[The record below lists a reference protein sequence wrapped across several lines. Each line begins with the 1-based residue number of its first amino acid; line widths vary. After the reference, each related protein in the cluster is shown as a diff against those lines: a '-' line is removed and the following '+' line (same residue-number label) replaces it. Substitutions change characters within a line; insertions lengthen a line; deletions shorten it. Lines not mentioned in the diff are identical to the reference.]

1 MSNDNEDDPLAGIL
15 GDELGEWDKMFDS
28 LHETAEESSVSD
40 VLAVA
45 AKVDPP
51 TPVVAID
58 VASIDPPT
66 PIGGDA
72 MEIALSKSARVEA
85 VPTPLPPSPFEEG
98 LDGFTLGPPGAG
110 TAEYPSDDELSF
122 GGVPEAL
129 GTLLGSDGHDE
140 IELEVRSP
148 EDTRSPGLHDV
159 ALADVLGEELVD
171 AEQELARISES
182 ANAFFDDGPSEA
194 PAFSLD
200 DDFYEGIEVGTSA
213 IPTPIPEDEP
223 MESIPDFSGTSVV
236 PTPESPQR
244 LQREIG
250 TPVRGVVIPAAAKGP
265 SFAGE
270 SDGIPEQIAEMG
282 HGALRTGE
290 MRAES
295 EDSIELASEVDGA
308 LESIRTGPSTPPPS
322 AAPAVVDEPKDDETK
337 GDEPK
342 NDESASSPR
351 IDGVVDAAFDEAVAM
366 STGTLHTGPE
376 LLDADVE
383 PDLPPSKFSDALPDL
398 DLSRIHVADR
408 VDADS
413 SNRTEEVAR
422 LLVMYERE
430 LAILDEPGPTI
441 RMRIESGRLAESLGD
456 LDRARRHLDEALKLD
471 PRLVPA
477 NRALRRIERRLGN
490 WDQVLSQLDN
500 EIQKAGAME
509 SRALSAYR
517 ADLLRAMGEPDL
529 ARVAVGELL
538 DSAPKDTRALLAN
551 LELAFV
557 DGREEEVRT
566 TLASLAE
573 TLSGARLRSEIYEV
587 AAMTAERDG
596 DSDAA
601 SKNFGEASRVH
612 ENLGAKLALS
622 TIEGGAGASEET
634 QPAIEASEKNS
645 EMSVAFTWLAAEAAL
660 AQDDIE
666 AASRILSRDSGA
678 AAHPLLLGCS
688 LRASNDEK
696 HAVQAWQQV
705 AAGSAGAYQT
715 WALGQAARA
724 AQRANDD
731 SAVSLAEETLV
742 SNPGS
747 GFSQM
752 WLRRLGGTPQVATA
766 LDVASASVS
775 QAFGQAQLLQRTGD
789 YSGASV
795 VVAAKLAS
803 NQVDAPALVPYA
815 LELAHAK
822 GDRAEQSRLYH
833 AIAEDAPSEELSNFA
848 NRAAARALTR
858 IATDSDSDASQELLM
873 QAAEAWRVLALSE
886 PGVAGEIARYVAQRS
901 QDESCIVESATI
913 ALEHA
918 KHAGRK
924 SQIAI
929 ESACSN
935 LVGDA
940 SQSAEALATRLLEAP
955 DDRVSEL
962 FWSVALGTDR
972 VDEAAAAFESEIA
985 SASDES
991 VRLDRNRYRAA
1002 FVRVQ
1007 DDQELD
1013 LAVQSLSAV
1022 VANQSAFGAAGELL
1036 AIALG
1041 HGGAGAVTADSA
1053 LGRGKAPAQSL
1064 PQDSISTAI
1073 RQIEALANSGAI
1085 GEAADRSAD
1094 LRTKY
1099 PEDALVQHSFSRF
1112 AWLAGASADLAEQA
1126 LADLRLAEE
1135 RSDGEAKAKAC
1146 EELAR
1151 IDLELRGDRESALM
1165 FWESA
1170 SNAAPS
1176 RADLHRTLEGEYRG
1190 SDAHLEQRR
1199 VMLGRVI
1206 ASLESSGERSAYLVA
1221 RARLSKAMGR
1231 DTDTVRADYQ
1241 GALADDAL
1249 CREAL
1254 FFLESEASAAGPTES
1269 LAGLEATV
1277 AQYFS
1282 EDPRARG
1289 AFLVRSAETWRSLGQ
1304 HEQCLARLK
1313 AALQVVP
1320 GFAPAL
1326 SAWRDLA
1333 LDHGLWDELAEAC
1346 LLEAVSADSDAARS
1360 SLFLLA
1366 GVTLMDKVSDSEG
1379 AISALRSVL
1388 LVEPKEREAFV
1399 RLRQLYLAN
1408 DADEALAQLL
1418 SMRLE
1423 AGSEDDSEAG
1433 ELHLSLAR
1441 VLRGSNDSEALLH
1454 YRALLARRPND
1465 REAVSAVA
1473 EICWAQEKWADA
1485 AEALMIL
1492 ARIESEKT
1500 ELISIFTKLGTI
1512 YAEHLPEPRW
1522 ALKSFHRVV
1531 GLEPGNREALGRI
1544 AELGADCGE
1553 YRLALGACEQL
1564 IKQEPPV
1571 AERIEILLRMASIL
1585 GEHAQDSTNAERALR
1600 HALDLDP
1607 SSDVALDAL
1616 VLFYV
1621 GQKDLRSARV
1631 HVDRVANAMRKRIR
1645 ESALDAEAYRVLA
1658 RAMAAKASAGAAECM
1673 PIAQVAASLAMQLGV
1688 KNAETAALAKQTGPG
1703 MGTGLASETFDDVLF
1718 PRDASGSARTLFALL
1733 GGRLA
1738 KHIGIDIRHH
1748 GVGRSDR
1755 LRKGID
1761 TAAGIILELAAEM
1774 GVEDVDIY
1782 VSKKKPNLVAV
1793 EPTSPF
1799 SLILGEEVANAERLS
1814 ELRFFVGRSL
1824 KGASASLS
1832 APLQLGEERFGVL
1845 LVGLLRL
1852 FQPDFVPIGVDADAA
1867 SAEQQRLKRLIPSSL
1882 LQELQPYA
1890 VGLVTSDFDHKVI
1903 WRGMANACNR
1913 AGLLCAG
1920 DGSAAI
1926 SGLMRN
1932 KGHRSL
1938 NEAVQEPEIAALIL
1952 FACSDEHGR
1961 LWAAMRA

>member
-1 MSNDNEDDPLAGIL
+1 
-15 GDELGEWDKMFDS
+15 
-28 LHETAEESSVSD
+28 
-40 VLAVA
+40 
-45 AKVDPP
+45 
-51 TPVVAID
+51 
-58 VASIDPPT
+58 
-66 PIGGDA
+66 
-72 MEIALSKSARVEA
+72 
-85 VPTPLPPSPFEEG
+85 
-98 LDGFTLGPPGAG
+98 
-110 TAEYPSDDELSF
+110 
-122 GGVPEAL
+122 
-129 GTLLGSDGHDE
+129 
-140 IELEVRSP
+140 
-148 EDTRSPGLHDV
+148 
-159 ALADVLGEELVD
+159 
-171 AEQELARISES
+171 
-182 ANAFFDDGPSEA
+182 
-194 PAFSLD
+194 
-200 DDFYEGIEVGTSA
+200 
-213 IPTPIPEDEP
+213 
-223 MESIPDFSGTSVV
+223 
-236 PTPESPQR
+236 
-244 LQREIG
+244 
-250 TPVRGVVIPAAAKGP
+250 
-265 SFAGE
+265 
-270 SDGIPEQIAEMG
+270 
-282 HGALRTGE
+282 

-308 LESIRTGPSTPPPS
+308 LESIRTGPSTPPPAAAS
-322 AAPAVVDEPKDDETK
+322 AAIDDAFVDKADEP
-337 GDEPK
+337 
-342 NDESASSPR
+342 SPR
-351 IDGVVDAAFDEAVAM
+351 IDGVVDAAFEDAVAM

-383 PDLPPSKFSDALPDL
+383 PDLPPGKFSDALPDL
-398 DLSRIHVADR
+398 DPAQIQVAER
-408 VDADS
+408 VDADT

-430 LAILDEPGPTI
+430 LTILDEPGPTI

-509 SRALSAYR
+509 ARALSAYR

-557 DGREEEVRT
+557 DGREDEVRT
-566 TLASLAE
+566 TLASLVE
-573 TLSGARLRSEIYEV
+573 TLSGARLRSVIYEV
-587 AAMTAERDG
+587 AAMAAERDG
-596 DSDAA
+596 DSEAA
-601 SKNFGEASRVH
+601 ATNLIEASRVH
-612 ENLGAKLALS
+612 TNLGAKLALS
-622 TIEGGAGASEET
+622 TMSNLAESGDDSQSAAY
-634 QPAIEASEKNS
+634 ADKNNS
-645 EMSVAFTWLAAEAAL
+645 EMSVAFAWLAAEAAL
-660 AQDDIE
+660 AQDDLD
-666 AASRILSRDSGA
+666 AAGRILSREPLA
-678 AAHPLLLGCS
+678 ASHPLLLGCS
-688 LRASNDEK
+688 LRASNDET
-696 HAVQAWQQV
+696 HAVQVWQEV
-705 AAGSAGAYQT
+705 AAASAGAYQT
-715 WALGQAARA
+715 WALGQAARTA
-724 AQRANDD
+724 HRAKDE
-731 SAVSLAEETLV
+731 SALSLAQETLA

-752 WLRRLGGTPQVATA
+752 WVRRLGGTPDAATV
-766 LDVASASVS
+766 LDVDALGVAD
-775 QAFGQAQLLQRTGD
+775 AFRQAQLLQRIGD
-789 YSGASV
+789 ISGASA
-795 VVAAKLAS
+795 VVASKLAS
-803 NQVDAPALVPYA
+803 NQADVPALVPYA

-822 GDRAEQSRLYH
+822 GDLAEQSRLYQD
-833 AIAEDAPSEELSNFA
+833 IAEAAPSEELSNFA

-858 IATDSDSDASQELLM
+858 MAIGSDLETNQELLM
-873 QAAEAWRVLALSE
+873 QAAEAWRLQALSE
-886 PGVAGEIARYVAQRS
+886 PGVAGEIARYVAQLS
-901 QDESCIVESATI
+901 MDESCIGDSAAI
-913 ALEHA
+913 ALEYA
-918 KHAGRK
+918 KHGGRQT
-924 SQIAI
+924 QIAI
-929 ESACSN
+929 DSACRN
-935 LVGDA
+935 LAGDA
-940 SQSAEALATRLLEAP
+940 SQSAEALATRLLESP
-955 DDRVSEL
+955 DDRTSEL
-962 FWSVALGTDR
+962 FWSVALCTER
-972 VDEAAAAFESEIA
+972 VGEAASAFEADIA
-985 SASDES
+985 RATDET
-991 VRLDRNRYRAA
+991 VRLDRNRYRLA

-1007 DDQELD
+1007 NDLELD
-1013 LAVQSLSAV
+1013 LAVESLSALV
-1022 VANQSAFGAAGELL
+1022 SNQSAFGAAAELL

-1041 HGGAGAVTADSA
+1041 HGGTGAVGTEAA
-1053 LGRGKAPAQSL
+1053 LGRGKAPTQSL
-1064 PQDSISTAI
+1064 PQDSISTAV
-1073 RQIEALANSGAI
+1073 RQIEALANAGDV

-1099 PEDALVQHSFSRF
+1099 PDDALVQHCFSRF

-1126 LADLRLAEE
+1126 LAELRLAEE
-1135 RSDGEAKAKAC
+1135 RSDSEAKAKAC

-1170 SNAAPS
+1170 SNAAPR
-1176 RADLHRTLEGEYRG
+1176 RADLHRILEGEYRG

-1206 ASLESSGERSAYLVA
+1206 ASLESGRERSAYLIA

-1231 DTDTVRADYQ
+1231 DADTVRADYQ

-1254 FFLESEASAAGPTES
+1254 FFLESEASSAEPTES

-1289 AFLVRSAETWRSLGQ
+1289 AFLVRSGETWRSLGQ

-1379 AISALRSVL
+1379 AIAALRSVL
-1388 LVEPKEREAFV
+1388 VVDPKEREAFV

-1423 AGSEDDSEAG
+1423 AGTSDDAEAS

-1441 VLRGSNDSEALLH
+1441 VLRGYNENEALLH
-1454 YRALLARRPND
+1454 YRALLALRPND
-1465 REAVSAVA
+1465 QEAVSAVA
-1473 EICWAQEKWADA
+1473 EISWAQEKWADA

-1492 ARIESEKT
+1492 ARIET
-1500 ELISIFTKLGTI
+1500 ENAELVSIFTRLGTI

-1544 AELGADCGE
+1544 AELGAACGE

-1571 AERIEILLRMASIL
+1571 AERIDILLRMASIL
-1585 GEHAQDSTNAERALR
+1585 SEHAQDTTNAERALR

-1607 SSDVALDAL
+1607 GSDVALDAL

-1673 PIAQVAASLAMQLGV
+1673 PVAQVAASLAMQLGV
-1688 KNAETAALAKQTGPG
+1688 DNAETAALAKQTGPG

-1782 VSKKKPNLVAV
+1782 VSKQKPNLVAV
-1793 EPTSPF
+1793 EPTNPF

-1867 SAEQQRLKRLIPSSL
+1867 SAEQHRLKRLIPSSL

-1890 VGLVTSDFDHKVI
+1890 VGLVTSDFDHKAI

-1926 SGLMRN
+1926 SGLMRS
-1932 KGHRSL
+1932 KGHSSL
-1938 NEAVQEPEIAALIL
+1938 KEAVQDPEIAALIL